1 MAAALTEGVRRR
13 PVEVARTALLAEL
26 AEEGLAVWEADP
38 LLAAAPTALF
48 ALQHSTLQGFNRRR
62 GIRCCSCNRYND
74 DTSLIN
80 FSLC

>member
-1 MAAALTEGVRRR
+1 VAAALTEGVRRR

-48 ALQHSTLQGFNRRR
+48 ALQHSTLQGFNRKR
-62 GIRCCSCNRYND
+62 GS
-74 DTSLIN
+74 
-80 FSLC
+80 